1 MSTQQQ
7 IERLSGWGAFAAIV
21 MFSVGFFRLIS
32 GISYLADS
40 RKVNDLSLGLFG
52 DSVWAWGIWDLG
64 IGIAALFAAYSL
76 LVNGTYGKI
85 VAYLWAVLVIVNSFL
100 IIGDLA
106 VVRGSIDHARRTRR
120 LRRREDSRRGSV
132 AGDGRLARVADG
144 RADRGFGL
152 GSSLLDLGCGRAGR
166 DERREVLDSGA
177 RSGGPCRVDQRELVL
192 DVLERGDGAVE
203 LYSRRLARRRV
214 RRAVVDRDQLERI
227 RHRSRL
233 LAQVRDLSLERRLR
247 GGRPP
252 HEESESPASPRRPR
266 TTAPTTVLLRP
277 DASR

>member
-40 RKVNDLSLGLFG
+40 RKVNDLTLGLFG

-100 IIGDLA
+100 IMGISPWFAAASITLA
-106 VVRGSIDHARRTRR
+106 VLVVYG
-120 LRRREDSRRGSV
+120 V
-132 AGDGRLARVADG
+132 AKTADE
-144 RADRGFGL
+144 A
-152 GSSLLDLGCGRAGR
+152 
-166 DERREVLDSGA
+166 
-177 RSGGPCRVDQRELVL
+177 
-192 DVLERGDGAVE
+192 
-203 LYSRRLARRRV
+203 
-214 RRAVVDRDQLERI
+214 
-227 RHRSRL
+227 
-233 LAQVRDLSLERRLR
+233 
-247 GGRPP
+247 
-252 HEESESPASPRRPR
+252 
-266 TTAPTTVLLRP
+266 
-277 DASR
+277 ASRGMGA